1 MMGSKNLKTK
11 IIFRSWP
18 SLASFL
24 SWLVSPG
31 FLLLN
36 TGSAVVLRQEVGELL
51 VGRLGEDG
59 LLPEVGGK
67 VAVGLGDG
75 GVGCLG
81 KVSKSSSGALGGG
94 VAILNSS
101 HLEKLLGDGSGDDAS
116 STGSGDESN
125 PNAAALSSHLTGHR
139 VRLAQLSSPEAAPH
153 GHNGELGHDDGAA
166 DGGGDLLAA
175 LHAEPDVAVVVADG
189 HEGLESGSLS
199 SPGLL
204 LDRHDL
210 ENLVL
215 EGRSQEEVNDLVL
228 LDGEGEEV
236 DLLQGLDLAVL
247 HQAAKLGHRDPF
259 LLLLSPAT
267 APAAVSTAPAPVAAA
282 SASPASVSESSTE
295 ATTITGWSCVRHV

>member
-75 GVGCLG
+75 SVGCLG

-101 HLEKLLGDGSGDDAS
+101 HLEKLLRDGSGDDAS
-116 STGSGDESN
+116 STRSRDESD
-125 PNAAALSSHLTGHR
+125 PNAAALSSHLAGHS
-139 VRLAQLSSPEAAPH
+139 VGLAELRSPETAPH
-153 GHNGELGHDDGAA
+153 GNDGELGHDDGAA
-166 DGGGDLLAA
+166 DGGSNFLAA
-175 LHAEPDVAVVVADG
+175 LHAEPDVAIVVADG
-189 HEGLESGSLS
+189 HEGLEPSPLS

-204 LDRHDL
+204 LDGHDL
-210 ENLVL
+210 ENLV
-215 EGRSQEEVNDLVL
+215 
-228 LDGEGEEV
+228 
-236 DLLQGLDLAVL
+236 
-247 HQAAKLGHRDPF
+247 
-259 LLLLSPAT
+259 
-267 APAAVSTAPAPVAAA
+267 
-282 SASPASVSESSTE
+282 
-295 ATTITGWSCVRHV
+295 